1 MANESRLAIASNFG
15 RLLRGHRL
23 AAGFSQENLAERARM
38 SVNGISA
45 LERGYRQTPKF
56 QTLALLAGALA
67 LSDEE
72 RREFVAAAARSGT
85 VRGGGSVTVGPWPE
99 NGTPPIPIAHQL
111 RRQGDGTCGDR
122 RADPRASDGNA
133 DGPGWNR

>member
-15 RLLRGHRL
+15 RLLRANYWL
-23 AAGFSQENLAERARM
+23 AAGFSQDKGRRTRARM

-99 NGTPPIPIAHQL
+99 NGTAPDPDRAHQL

-122 RADPRASDGNA
+122 PAC
-133 DGPGWNR
+133 